1 MTGPRIVVRTGLILV
16 VSVLLAACSES
27 TTDTGDVGGND
38 SIVFSLPDTLVR
50 LTDDVQYD
58 RNHPCWDIA
67 GRTVFYTRYEVKNP
81 GNILTSEIFS
91 MWELNGKETQRT
103 GSGGITDFPSVRPS
117 YIAYRSNHT
126 GHHNIY
132 MGALSWEAPV
142 TDTEQKDFEVAVA
155 PQGASGKLA
164 FSKADTLASGG
175 VVYYIYLLE
184 STGLIKVSSGNSDFH
199 PTWGTLG
206 HRIAFQRTHPGM
218 NGAQIVVMSR
228 YGGDEVPITT
238 YGESCIHPDWNRAR
252 DKIAFSRSG
261 DIFMCDPDGKNE
273 VQLTFETQFAEYPA
287 WSPDGNYLAYGE
299 FDQSRYVIYIKDV
312 KHILT
317 RH

>member
-1 MTGPRIVVRTGLILV
+1 VRTGLILV

-38 SIVFSLPDTLVR
+38 SSIFSLPDTLVR
-50 LTDDVQYD
+50 LTDDTQYD
-58 RNHPCWDIA
+58 RRQPCWSGS
-67 GRTVFYTRYEVKNP
+67 GRELFYTRYEIKNP
-81 GNILTSEIFS
+81 GNILVSEIYS
-91 MWELNGKETQRT
+91 MSSLNGNESQRT
-103 GSGGITDFPSVRPS
+103 ASGGITDFPSVRPS

-199 PTWGTLG
+199 PTWGILG

-228 YGGDEVPITT
+228 YGGDEVAITT

-252 DKIAFSRSG
+252 DKIAFSRGG

-287 WSPDGNYLAYGE
+287 WSPSGNYLAYGE
-299 FDQSRYVIYIKDV
+299 FDSYQGRYVIMIKNV
-312 KHILT
+312 KHIMT
-317 RH
+317 SP

>member
-27 TTDTGDVGGND
+27 TTDTGDAGGTD

-50 LTDDVQYD
+50 LTDNTDYD
-58 RNHPCWDIA
+58 RRQPCWSIS
-67 GRTVFYTRYEVKNP
+67 GRELFYTRYEIKNP

-91 MWELNGKETQRT
+91 MWELNGKETQKT
-103 GSGGITDFPSVRPS
+103 ASGGITDFPSVRPS

-199 PTWGTLG
+199 PTWGILG

-218 NGAQIVVMSR
+218 NGAQIVVMPR
-228 YGGDEVPITT
+228 YGGDEDAITT

-287 WSPDGNYLAYGE
+287 WSPDGNYLAYVDHVGG
-299 FDQSRYVIYIKDV
+299 RYTIFVKDV

-317 RH
+317 SP